1 MPSYAETLP
10 HVIDVLRPYAHG
22 HDLHENTDL
31 VAHLGIDSTQAME
44 IVLEA
49 EERLDISIPL
59 NVLAS
64 VRTVRDF
71 TLQLQHLTSQV

>member
-1 MPSYAETLP
+1 M
-10 HVIDVLRPYAHG
+10 
-22 HDLHENTDL
+22 
-31 VAHLGIDSTQAME
+31 QAME
-44 IVLEA
+44 ILLEA

-71 TLQLQHLTSQV
+71 TVQLQQLTSQR

>member
-10 HVIDVLRPYAHG
+10 HVFEVLRPYAQG
-22 HDLHENTDL
+22 QELHESTDL

-44 IVLEA
+44 ILLEA

-71 TLQLQHLTSQV
+71 TLQLQNLTSV

>member
-10 HVIDVLRPYAHG
+10 HVFEVLRPYAHG
-22 HDLHENTDL
+22 RELNEHTDL

-44 IVLEA
+44 ILLEA

-71 TLQLQHLTSQV
+71 TLQLQHLTSQ